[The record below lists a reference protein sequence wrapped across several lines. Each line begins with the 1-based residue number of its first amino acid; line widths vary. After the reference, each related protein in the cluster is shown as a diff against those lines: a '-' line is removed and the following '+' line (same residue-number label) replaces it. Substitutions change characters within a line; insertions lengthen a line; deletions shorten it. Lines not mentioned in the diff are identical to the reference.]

1 MHGQVRRVRLLR
13 PLGLAMFCLLACAGC
28 AVDEEPLASA
38 DSITMVP
45 VSFSEWEQKL
55 AGYPPDI
62 VVVDLWATWCVSCLE
77 RFPHMVELWRR
88 YRDRGVRFVSLNLDD
103 HQDDQALE
111 DARTLLQRFGATF
124 ENYHLDENLMQ
135 AFERLD
141 LLGIPA
147 VFVYDRTGR
156 LTARLSG
163 DDPNKQ
169 FTEADVEAA
178 VLEQLAV
185 DP

>member
-1 MHGQVRRVRLLR
+1 MRAGALL
-13 PLGLAMFCLLACAGC
+13 CLLLALGGGCTAG
-28 AVDEEPLASA
+28 DEPATRA
-38 DSITMVP
+38 DAITLMP
-45 VSFSEWEQKL
+45 VSFAQWDQKL
-55 AGYPPDI
+55 SAYPPDV

-77 RFPHMVELWRR
+77 RFPHMVDLWRR

-103 HQDDQALE
+103 HQDREALA
-111 DARTLLQRFGATF
+111 DALVLLQQFGAAF

-147 VFVYDRTGR
+147 VFVYDRTGA

-163 DDPNKQ
+163 DDPNRQ
-169 FTEADVEAA
+169 FSEADVEAA
-178 VLEQLAV
+178 ILALL